1 MRAVKGGSELRI
13 RAKPRASRSEVLG
26 VRSTPS
32 EGEVLEVR
40 LKAPPV
46 DGAANAELL
55 STLGRLLGIPHQDLQ
70 LAHGAKGR
78 SKRVRIMGLAPA
90 EVLSRLRL

>member
-1 MRAVKGGSELRI
+1 MRAVQGGSELLV

-26 VRSTPS
+26 IRSTVS
-32 EGEVLEVR
+32 TGEVLEVR
-40 LKAPPV
+40 LAAPPV

-55 STLGRLLGIPHQDLQ
+55 GTLARALGIPQRDLQ

-90 EVLSRLRL
+90 EVLSRLRR